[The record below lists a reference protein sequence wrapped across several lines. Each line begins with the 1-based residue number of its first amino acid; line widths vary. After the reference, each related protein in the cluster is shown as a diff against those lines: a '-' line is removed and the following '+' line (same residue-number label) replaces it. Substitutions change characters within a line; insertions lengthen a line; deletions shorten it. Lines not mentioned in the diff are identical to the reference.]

1 MRHHPDRDIHE
12 ELVSEARDV
21 LLAVVDGE
29 EAFA

>member
-1 MRHHPDRDIHE
+1 MRHRPEADLHE

-29 EAFA
+29 EVFA